1 MSKPRRQSKNTRPV
15 SPRQGARKNTRQKLL
30 EETGLDVPLHPRR
43 PRNAGQRGP
52 IKGQGGRPSGPPK
65 VKLSPM
71 VLASTAHWLR
81 AKYPQ
86 AKTLHAAASQALDD
100 LSGSNDQAVPREP

>member
-1 MSKPRRQSKNTRPV
+1 MD
-15 SPRQGARKNTRQKLL
+15 
-30 EETGLDVPLHPRR
+30 ETGLDVPLHPRR

-71 VLASTAHWLR
+71 VLASTADWL
-81 AKYPQ
+81 AATYPQ
-86 AKTLHAAASQALDD
+86 AKTIHAAAAQALDS
-100 LSGSNDQAVPREP
+100 LGGSKR